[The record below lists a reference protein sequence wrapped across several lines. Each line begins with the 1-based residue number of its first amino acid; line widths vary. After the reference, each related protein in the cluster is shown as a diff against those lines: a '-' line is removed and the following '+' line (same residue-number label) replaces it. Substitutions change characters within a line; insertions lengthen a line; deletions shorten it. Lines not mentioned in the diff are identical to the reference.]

1 MAFDG
6 FLPALAAVIPA
17 LFLAAGV
24 YIYVALVRQISV
36 RVVEPS
42 ATPVRGF
49 GWPEATLATVL
60 VLIFLHSIAVSAS
73 HDVSG
78 IQTRDLVANALF
90 SIGLFLFIVAFLRL
104 RRLDLNS
111 LGGFSKIGFG
121 RALATGGVLLLA
133 AYPLVLVAEVVTQK
147 LSRGPLEKQGIVELF
162 NASST
167 LEQRIMIILLAVT
180 VAPLAEEFFF
190 RFFLYGVLKRYFGRG
205 VGVVASALLFA
216 AVHAHLPSFAP
227 LFVLGIC
234 FAIAYE
240 WSGSLL
246 VSMTMHAFFNAL
258 ALTALAFPEVIP
270 Q

>member
-6 FLPALAAVIPA
+6 FLSALAAVIPA
-17 LFLAAGV
+17 LFLAVGV
-24 YIYVALVRQISV
+24 YIYAALVRQISV

-42 ATPVRGF
+42 AMPVRGF
-49 GWPEATLATVL
+49 GWPEATLAAVL
-60 VLIFLHSIAVSAS
+60 VLIFLHGIAASVSR
-73 HDVSG
+73 DLGG
-78 IQTRDLVANALF
+78 IQTRDLLANAVF
-90 SIGLFLFIVAFLRL
+90 SIGLLLFIAAFLRL
-104 RRLDLNS
+104 RRFDLNL

-121 RALATGGVLLLA
+121 RSVATGGILLLA
-133 AYPLVLVAEVVTQK
+133 AYPLVLLAEFVTQR
-147 LSRGPLEKQGIVELF
+147 LSRGTLEKQGIVELF

-180 VAPLAEEFFF
+180 VAPLVEEFFF

-205 VGVVASALLFA
+205 VGVVASAMLFA

-227 LFVLGIC
+227 LLVLGIC
-234 FAIAYE
+234 FTIAYE

>member
-6 FLPALAAVIPA
+6 FLSAIAAVIPA
-17 LFLAAGV
+17 LFLAGGV

-36 RVVEPS
+36 RAVDASVS
-42 ATPVRGF
+42 PVRGF
-49 GWPEATLATVL
+49 GWPEATLAMVL
-60 VLIFLHSIAVSAS
+60 VTIFLHGIVVSAS
-73 HDVSG
+73 RDLSG
-78 IQTRDLVANALF
+78 MRTRDLVASALL
-90 SIGLFLFIVAFLRL
+90 SIGLLLFIAAFLRL
-104 RRLDLNS
+104 RRLDLIS

-121 RALATGGVLLLA
+121 RAVTTGGVLLLA
-133 AYPLVLVAEVVTQK
+133 AYPLVLLAEVVTQK
-147 LSRGPLEKQGIVELF
+147 LSRGTLEKQEIVELF

-167 LEQRIMIILLAVT
+167 LEQRILIILLAVV

-190 RFFLYGVLKRYFGRG
+190 RLFLYGVVKRYFGRG
-205 VGVVASALLFA
+205 VGVVANALLFA

-227 LFVLGIC
+227 LLVLGIC
-234 FAIAYE
+234 FTIAYE

-246 VSMTMHAFFNAL
+246 VSMTMHALFNAL

>member
-6 FLPALAAVIPA
+6 FLSAFAALIPA

-24 YIYVALVRQISV
+24 YIYAALVRQISV

-49 GWPEATLATVL
+49 GWPEATLAIVL
-60 VLIFLHSIAVSAS
+60 VLIFLYGIAAS
-73 HDVSG
+73 TSRSVSG
-78 IQTRDLVANALF
+78 IQTRDLLANALF
-90 SIGLFLFIVAFLRL
+90 SIGLLLFIAAFLRL
-104 RRLDLNS
+104 RRLDMNL

-121 RALATGGVLLLA
+121 RAVTTGGILLLA
-133 AYPLVLVAEVVTQK
+133 AYPLVLLAEVVTQK
-147 LSRGPLEKQGIVELF
+147 LSRGPLEKQGIIELF

-167 LEQRIMIILLAVT
+167 LEQRILIILLAVT

-205 VGVVASALLFA
+205 VGIVTSAMLFA

-234 FAIAYE
+234 FTIAYE

-246 VSMTMHAFFNAL
+246 VSMTMHALFNAL